1 MPLVSMAKHREPKL
15 QMNAA
20 GLPPLI
26 SAGNPRPPPPSWV
39 KLPPLTQAE
48 QGENGGFDN
57 DSPLPQN
64 RGHAADHVRRFRG
77 LRKIDAG
84 ETARRPARKM
94 PDRSGGFFRAPRGPE
109 RRKKFAFSPPSSREK
124 YHYSRKPNVPL
135 FGEPRPPPARD

>member
-1 MPLVSMAKHREPKL
+1 MPLVCMAQHREPKL

-26 SAGNPRPPPPSWV
+26 SARNPRPPPPSWV

-48 QGENGGFDN
+48 QGENGGVDN

-64 RGHAADHVRRFRG
+64 RGYAADHIRRFRG

-84 ETARRPARKM
+84 ETARCRL
-94 PDRSGGFFRAPRGPE
+94 
-109 RRKKFAFSPPSSREK
+109 EK
-124 YHYSRKPNVPL
+124 WGIRHLLQHSEDNH
-135 FGEPRPPPARD
+135 

>member
-1 MPLVSMAKHREPKL
+1 MPLVCMAQHREPNP

-20 GLPPLI
+20 GFPPLI
-26 SAGNPRPPPPSWV
+26 SAGNPWPPPPSWV
-39 KLPPLTQAE
+39 KLPPLMQAE
-48 QGENGGFDN
+48 QGENGVFDN

-94 PDRSGGFFRAPRGPE
+94 PDRSGGFSRAPRD
-109 RRKKFAFSPPSSREK
+109 RRPREKIGISPPFCKENS
-124 YHYSRKPNVPL
+124 HNPRKQNDP
-135 FGEPRPPPARD
+135 

>member
-1 MPLVSMAKHREPKL
+1 MPLVCMAQHREPKL

-64 RGHAADHVRRFRG
+64 RGYAADHIRRFRG
-77 LRKIDAG
+77 LRKIDAD
-84 ETARRPARKM
+84 ETARRPSGKMGDQAGSSSGARRHR
-94 PDRSGGFFRAPRGPE
+94 DWRSHSAFAP
-109 RRKKFAFSPPSSREK
+109 AF
-124 YHYSRKPNVPL
+124 
-135 FGEPRPPPARD
+135 

>member
-1 MPLVSMAKHREPKL
+1 MPLVCMAQHREPKL

-64 RGHAADHVRRFRG
+64 RGYAADHIRRFRG

-84 ETARRPARKM
+84 ETARRP
-94 PDRSGGFFRAPRGPE
+94 SGKWGIRPAVLRNPAAPRLAKPFGIC
-109 RRKKFAFSPPSSREK
+109 SSILK
-124 YHYSRKPNVPL
+124 TIMP
-135 FGEPRPPPARD
+135 